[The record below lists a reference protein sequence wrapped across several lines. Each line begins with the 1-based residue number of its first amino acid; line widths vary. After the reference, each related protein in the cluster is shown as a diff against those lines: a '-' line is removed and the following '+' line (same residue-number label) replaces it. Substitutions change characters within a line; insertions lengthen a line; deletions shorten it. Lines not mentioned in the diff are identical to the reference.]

1 MLNFERMEIRHYF
14 WLATTAAVL
23 TIVLKTLAW
32 WTTGSVGL
40 LSDAMESFVNLAGA
54 TFALW
59 MVTIAKSPP
68 DDRHQ
73 LGHGKAEYFSAG
85 FEGILILGAAAAIIW
100 SASLRLFEPQPLES
114 VASGLVFSVGSSLIN
129 LGVAVSLRRASVR
142 LRSVALE
149 GSSRHLMTDVWTSA
163 GVVTGLL
170 LVGATGWLWLDAVVA
185 ILVGLHILSEGWT
198 LIRTSAHGLMDAALS
213 ADSVIDIEGVLG
225 RFADRGVSYA
235 NLRTRRAGAESFVY
249 LDVLVPPEWTIVQT
263 HDLLDEIEV
272 AVQRTLPGSRL
283 FTHPEPLRV
292 G

>member
-1 MLNFERMEIRHYF
+1 MLNFESMEVRHYF
-14 WLATTAAVL
+14 WLATAAAVL

-59 MVTIAKSPP
+59 MVTIAKCPP
-68 DDRHQ
+68 DDNHQ

-85 FEGILILGAAAAIIW
+85 FEGVLILGAAAAIIW
-100 SASLRLFEPQPLES
+100 SAGLRLLEPQP
-114 VASGLVFSVGSSLIN
+114 
-129 LGVAVSLRRASVR
+129 
-142 LRSVALE
+142 LE

-163 GVVTGLL
+163 GVVVGLI

-185 ILVGLHILSEGWT
+185 ILVGLHILWEGWA

-213 ADSVIDIEGVLG
+213 TETVADIEGVLNH
-225 RFADRGVSYA
+225 FAERGVSFA
-235 NLRTRRAGAESFVY
+235 NLRTRRAGADSFVY
-249 LDVLVPPEWTIVQT
+249 VDVRVPPEWTIVHT
-263 HDLLDEIEV
+263 HDLLDEIET
-272 AVQRTLPGSRL
+272 AVHRMLPGARV
-283 FTHPEPLRV
+283 FTHPEPLQM